1 MMIFGML
8 SMIGANIL
16 LQVQP
21 LAKPLMFIYKK
32 FGQEI
37 KSLVLGPPNLVG
49 INQVALPR
57 VMSKKKANVMI
68 APIVDHLM
76 EMVNDHL
83 DDMLKYGSKVHYF
96 LYKKEAKKWAAEKR
110 DGFVDDGAVFGDM
123 PVKFSHRRLRLFPA
137 RSSHLPPLSPLPV
150 HVTVYIFRSRNGS
163 RRAPSA
169 SGKRWSLV
177 TVAAPY
183 QLTRPG

>member
-32 FGQEI
+32 FGKEI

-83 DDMLKYGSKVHYF
+83 DEMLKYGGKVHYF
-96 LYKKEAKKWAAEKR
+96 LYKKEAKKWANEKR

-123 PVKFSHRRLRLFPA
+123 PVKFSKLNHNK
-137 RSSHLPPLSPLPV
+137 PV
-150 HVTVYIFRSRNGS
+150 TS
-163 RRAPSA
+163 
-169 SGKRWSLV
+169 
-177 TVAAPY
+177 T
-183 QLTRPG
+183 